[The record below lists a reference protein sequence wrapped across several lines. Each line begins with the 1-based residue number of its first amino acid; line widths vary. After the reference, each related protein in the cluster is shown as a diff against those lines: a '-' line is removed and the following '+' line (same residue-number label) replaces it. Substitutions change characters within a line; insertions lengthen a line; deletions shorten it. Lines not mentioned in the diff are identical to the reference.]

1 MGIRISPSYIPFLCS
16 ALMLMLSAPV
26 SAQSQTQTQS
36 TSSVQ
41 IAPEVVVSATRVE
54 TPAEQIGSAVT
65 VFTAKDIEERQPQFI
80 EDLLRFVPGVDVGQT
95 GGNPGGLA
103 QVRIRGSEAN
113 HTLVIID
120 GVEVNRPNV
129 SNEFDFFS
137 LRPEDIERIE
147 VLRGPQSALYGSE
160 AVGGVVNIITKKGAG
175 KPSFSLTQE
184 FGSYLTRNTHASAQA
199 GGKIANGF
207 TYNARLSG
215 SAFRTKGISVAT
227 LGTEDDPSDIE
238 EANTKFGVSYKKIA
252 HLDFVG
258 RYTRSD
264 VKNDSSDGAIVGVGA
279 LDNENSTNTR
289 DRYGRAQFRL
299 NLFEGMWKQKFGLSG
314 THSIIQSKNGAGR
327 VTFRNEGKK
336 SVWDYQSSFNIE
348 TKKLINADHTFVV
361 GYENEDDRQVTSRV
375 NEANGHNYYFNY
387 QVGLAKRLF
396 LTGGAQVQ
404 RNNFFPNVD
413 IEDSYRVTAAYL
425 HKQTNTKVKGAYG
438 RGVKNPTLFE
448 LFGSTTNFVGN
459 PNLKS
464 EATESWE
471 VGFEQSFLKKKLKLD
486 IVYFDNQVKDLITG
500 SGTTATNIAGA
511 SIHGVEV
518 SVTARSMA
526 SLDVIANYTWMT
538 TETESGSRVG
548 SELVRR
554 PKHKANMNVLY
565 RFLQN
570 KATAGLELLYNGHTQ
585 DLDFS
590 NSFGTTSLTTL
601 DSYFLINLN
610 GAYKINKNIKLFGR
624 IDNLFNENYEEVFG
638 FSRPGLS
645 GFGGIKLIF

>member
-1 MGIRISPSYIPFLCS
+1 M
-16 ALMLMLSAPV
+16 
-26 SAQSQTQTQS
+26 
-36 TSSVQ
+36 
-41 IAPEVVVSATRVE
+41 
-54 TPAEQIGSAVT
+54 
-65 VFTAKDIEERQPQFI
+65 
-80 EDLLRFVPGVDVGQT
+80 
-95 GGNPGGLA
+95 
-103 QVRIRGSEAN
+103 
-113 HTLVIID
+113 
-120 GVEVNRPNV
+120 
-129 SNEFDFFS
+129 
-137 LRPEDIERIE
+137 
-147 VLRGPQSALYGSE
+147 
-160 AVGGVVNIITKKGAG
+160 
-175 KPSFSLTQE
+175 
-184 FGSYLTRNTHASAQA
+184 
-199 GGKIANGF
+199 
-207 TYNARLSG
+207 
-215 SAFRTKGISVAT
+215 
-227 LGTEDDPSDIE
+227 
-238 EANTKFGVSYKKIA
+238 
-252 HLDFVG
+252 
-258 RYTRSD
+258 
-264 VKNDSSDGAIVGVGA
+264 
-279 LDNENSTNTR
+279 
-289 DRYGRAQFRL
+289 
-299 NLFEGMWKQKFGLSG
+299 
-314 THSIIQSKNGAGR
+314 
-327 VTFRNEGKK
+327 
-336 SVWDYQSSFNIE
+336 
-348 TKKLINADHTFVV
+348 
-361 GYENEDDRQVTSRV
+361 
-375 NEANGHNYYFNY
+375 
-387 QVGLAKRLF
+387 
-396 LTGGAQVQ
+396 
-404 RNNFFPNVD
+404 
-413 IEDSYRVTAAYL
+413 TAAYL

-518 SVTARSMA
+518 SVTARPMA

-538 TETESGSRVG
+538 TETESGARVG

-570 KATAGLELLYNGHTQ
+570 KATAGLELLYNGHAQ

-601 DSYFLINLN
+601 DSYFLVNLN